1 VLDLRMSYSLT
12 RKQPILPH
20 ERNRFSAK
28 LRSIL
33 PCTYGHSCKQK
44 HFGQGEG
51 GEIGRRVRTGCQ
63 STDRFVCNTSGNC
76 CRLELVPS
84 QCLALFSTQNEQR
97 AKNPKATFVQTRIED
112 DMSIHARKIIFK
124 NNTYYQVQSCSFQII
139 YGTTLVAARQ
149 KNDALRIIRGQRA
162 YPKHQHYT
170 HHCD

>member
-1 VLDLRMSYSLT
+1 MSYSLT

-124 NNTYYQVQSCSFQII
+124 NNTYYQATELFIPNHIWHYS
-139 YGTTLVAARQ
+139 
-149 KNDALRIIRGQRA
+149 RGSTAEERCTQDHPRA
-162 YPKHQHYT
+162 KSIS
-170 HHCD
+170 